1 MWARGEYEK
10 SLSWLRTFSG
20 RLADDLGLDLDNP
33 TERVQEVRGMP
44 KMSEYISLLARCY
57 LKQGGWQSALKDDWN
72 PVRFLPSAS
81 IAILR
86 PPIQDNIREILHA
99 YNMSTQLDPTWYKA
113 WHTWALANFEVV
125 NHLEAGIRAEE
136 LLPETLVTHVIAA
149 IRGTDTI
156 PTRGLLSDLQCPGF
170 FRSISLSE
178 RSSLQDVL
186 RLLTLWF
193 KFGAHDDVCHAIG
206 DGFSSVAVDTW
217 LEVVPQVCNHLR
229 PCTTPNE
236 PCVCR

>member
-1 MWARGEYEK
+1 MHTFIRMPILLTPLRQSIRAPPPVIYANLKYMWARGESEK

-57 LKQGGWQSALKDDWN
+57 LKQGEWQSALKDNWN
-72 PVRFLPSAS
+72 TVRYGMQVCPHYYTSGL
-81 IAILR
+81 LT
-86 PPIQDNIREILHA
+86 QDNIREILHA
-99 YNMSTQLDPTWYKA
+99 YSMSTQLDPTWYKA

-149 IRGTDTI
+149 IRGTDI
-156 PTRGLLSDLQCPGF
+156 
-170 FRSISLSE
+170 ISN
-178 RSSLQDVL
+178 
-186 RLLTLWF
+186 
-193 KFGAHDDVCHAIG
+193 
-206 DGFSSVAVDTW
+206 
-217 LEVVPQVCNHLR
+217 LELAL
-229 PCTTPNE
+229 
-236 PCVCR
+236 